1 MVLIYHRMPH
11 SQIWALI
18 FRIKY
23 SERALNRVV
32 YISDFTALSFSQGL
46 FSLTLNE
53 RFSTNG
59 GYMGE

>member
-1 MVLIYHRMPH
+1 M
-11 SQIWALI
+11 W
-18 FRIKY
+18 KY

-32 YISDFTALSFSQGL
+32 YISDFTALSFSQEL

>member
-1 MVLIYHRMPH
+1 MMEV
-11 SQIWALI
+11 
-18 FRIKY
+18 
-23 SERALNRVV
+23 
-32 YISDFTALSFSQGL
+32 SDSTALSFSQGL